1 MKELFEFF
9 QSFGAT
15 AIDFIWFPV
24 IMWSLAASLV
34 FLVLKWAQSL
44 NPLYHYHLR
53 LATLFALP
61 VGIISSLIYNQIT
74 SSLSAGEKTSG
85 AFFIV
90 ENPISNQTLTQSSE
104 PIFQPDWLEANFL
117 VGLVTSLLLVTG
129 FMLLLKLLYNFYQLR
144 LLYSNLKQTEYI
156 NGTAMKVRLAFQE
169 HLFVPFTF
177 GWKNPVIVLP
187 TSMKSDPK
195 KMKVAINHELIHI
208 ERGDYLFQIG
218 LSVIRSLF
226 WFHPLVLFAHKETEI
241 YREISCDQ
249 HLLSITDISPKNYA
263 DILFELTLQRTRVN
277 DLYLYMAQNQSTLK
291 HRIKVMKHHK
301 PETTSLKNS
310 FLFLLLTLIIVT
322 IPISCSDLKESDI
335 SEIEQPEQVLT
346 PKSNLSNNAQTP
358 AADVFVV
365 VEQQPELIG
374 GLKSLQSKISYPEKA
389 LENKIEGRVVLQFI
403 VDKNGDVQN
412 PKIIRGIG
420 YGCDE
425 EALRAVKEAKF
436 HPGVQRGEPVDVQ
449 FSLPII
455 FKLSDS
461 QSQSFNDVKLIKK
474 PLFVDFLE
482 SSDGVL
488 TVKVTQENGAPLAD
502 ANVTLTNINLGTA
515 TGTDGIATITDLERK
530 EYDVRVSYIG
540 YEDFHNKKITIN

>member
-1 MKELFEFF
+1 MKEFFELF

-15 AIDFIWFPV
+15 AIDVIWFPV

-53 LATLFALP
+53 LAILFALP

-74 SSLSAGEKTSG
+74 SSLSAGKKTSG

-117 VGLVTSLLLVTG
+117 AGIGSSVLFIIGLI
-129 FMLLLKLLYNFYQLR
+129 LLLKLAYSFYHLQ
-144 LLYSNLKQTEYI
+144 LLYSTLEKTEYVD
-156 NGTAMKVRLAFQE
+156 GATKKVKLTFE
-169 HLFVPFTF
+169 EKPFVPFTF
-177 GWKNPVIVLP
+177 GWKNPAIVLP
-187 TSMKSDPK
+187 ASMKSDPQ

-208 ERGDYLFQIG
+208 QRGDYLLQIG

-226 WFHPLVLFAHKETEI
+226 WFHPLVQFVNKETEI

-249 HLLSITDISPKNYA
+249 KLLSTTNISPKNYA

-277 DLYLYMAQNQSTLK
+277 DLSLYMAQNQSTLK

-301 PETTSLKNS
+301 PETISLKNS

-322 IPISCSDLKESDI
+322 IPVSCSDLRESDI
-335 SEIEQPEQVLT
+335 SEAEQPEQVLP

-358 AADVFVV
+358 ADDVFVV

-389 LENKIEGRVVLQFI
+389 LENEIEGRVILQFT

-436 HPGVQRGEPVDVQ
+436 HPGVQRGEPVNVQ
-449 FSLPII
+449 FSLPIV
-455 FKLSDS
+455 FKLNDS
-461 QSQSFNDVKLIKK
+461 QS
-474 PLFVDFLE
+474 
-482 SSDGVL
+482 
-488 TVKVTQENGAPLAD
+488 
-502 ANVTLTNINLGTA
+502 
-515 TGTDGIATITDLERK
+515 
-530 EYDVRVSYIG
+530 
-540 YEDFHNKKITIN
+540 